1 MFFFVSSC
9 CCIIKN
15 VSFYLFFSCFDLEEG
30 LLICNSKMNNFFF
43 LQNNHSTICSV
54 GEEIFL
60 RIIIFFILLGRL
72 LIMNLKFSHSRSYYL
87 VSRSSSSRENSN
99 FHIHSLHFKLAGWI
113 VHVVSFFFLY
123 RSKLKFCKAKVVSHL
138 VYLDDFF

>member
-1 MFFFVSSC
+1 MFHF
-9 CCIIKN
+9 I
-15 VSFYLFFSCFDLEEG
+15 
-30 LLICNSKMNNFFF
+30 FFF
-43 LQNNHSTICSV
+43 LVLIWRRDCSFAIQKWIFFFLAKQSLNDMLCWRRNFPTYNH
-54 GEEIFL
+54 F
-60 RIIIFFILLGRL
+60 FFILLGRL

-123 RSKLKFCKAKVVSHL
+123 RSKLKFFKAKVVSHL